1 MARKSFSL
9 QLTAAITDIAT
20 EEVKNA
26 GVALVRKLATTTPK
40 DTTSAARSW
49 LIGKG
54 AARSDKIDT
63 DVVVGF
69 LDAAVEAA
77 KRDVEGY
84 QFPQTLHVTNNQPYI
99 DKLNNGSSQQHPG
112 KFVEVAIAQVTN
124 GQF

>member
-9 QLTAAITDIAT
+9 QLTAAIREIAT
-20 EEVKNA
+20 EEVKIA
-26 GVALVRKLATTTPK
+26 GVALVRKLAMTTPK

-54 AARSDKIDT
+54 TARSDKIDT

-69 LDAAVEAA
+69 LDAAVEDA
-77 KRDVEGY
+77 KRDAEGY
-84 QFPQTLHVTNNQPYI
+84 QFPQALHVTNNQPYI